1 MQKADGYITSEAVQT
16 SNRIYS
22 KPYIAGVSVSLL
34 EIEKNKREVS
44 QIVKTRQ
51 ENNKNNSPKCLRS
64 SSESKGVVASLFNGH
79 REQIKHDG
87 EVFEVFDA
95 FFLVNLH

>member
-1 MQKADGYITSEAVQT
+1 MQKVDGCITSEAVQP

-22 KPYIAGVSVSLL
+22 KPYIAGVCHYLKL
-34 EIEKNKREVS
+34 KINKREVS
-44 QIVKTRQ
+44 QIVKKMQ

-64 SSESKGVVASLFNGH
+64 SSEAKGVVATLLNGH

-87 EVFEVFDA
+87 EVFEVSDA

>member
-51 ENNKNNSPKCLRS
+51 ENNKKIPLNVW
-64 SSESKGVVASLFNGH
+64 EVVVSQ
-79 REQIKHDG
+79 RE
-87 EVFEVFDA
+87 
-95 FFLVNLH
+95 L